1 MATKFCTVV
10 PQYAT
15 CCFMSPTWRLEF
27 RGGSSS
33 FFLIRAPLLKTV
45 VFQLVVYVESLWLN
59 LNFYETP
66 VKKK

>member
-1 MATKFCTVV
+1 
-10 PQYAT
+10 
-15 CCFMSPTWRLEF
+15 MSPTWRLEF